1 MNIYQFKSQ
10 REEEGSRF
18 PDSSHTNPFGS
29 TPSPPVLD
37 NEWGRGDLNG
47 SMDTFSAMEKLL
59 KGFGFGFSFGDG
71 PFSGDIDN
79 DSRDFQRKPDI
90 DVKSKGGKQK
100 VPPKGFI
107 SGPSEDV

>member
-10 REEEGSRF
+10 REEEGGRS
-18 PDSSHTNPFGS
+18 PESSHTNPFSS
-29 TPSPPVLD
+29 TPSPPMLD
-37 NEWGRGDLNG
+37 NEWGSRGDING
-47 SMDTFSAMEKLL
+47 STDTFSAMENLL
-59 KGFGFGFSFGDG
+59 KGFGFSFGDG
-71 PFSGDIDN
+71 IFTGDIDN
-79 DSRDFQRKPDI
+79 DSRGFQRKPDI